1 MPAKDRY
8 HENLKNALIKDGWT
22 VTDDPFHLKWGKKD
36 LYVDLA
42 AEKLLIAEKGTQKI
56 AVDLYLAPGDWKSRL
71 HSRNPPPWVK
81 NLSFSLSPRRWTSFV

>member
-22 VTDDPFHLKWGKKD
+22 ITDDPFHLKWGKKD

-42 AEKLLIAEKGTQKI
+42 A
-56 AVDLYLAPGDWKSRL
+56 
-71 HSRNPPPWVK
+71 
-81 NLSFSLSPRRWTSFV
+81 